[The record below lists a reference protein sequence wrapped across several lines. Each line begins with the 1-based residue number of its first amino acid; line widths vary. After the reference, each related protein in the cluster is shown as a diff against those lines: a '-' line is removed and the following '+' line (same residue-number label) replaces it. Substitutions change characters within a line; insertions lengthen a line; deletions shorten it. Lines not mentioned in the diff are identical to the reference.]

1 MATSQSIHDRLLGL
15 FNRLQALGLGQ
26 PRFKQEGLSLP
37 QFGLMM
43 CVLHK
48 PGIQVHQVAEMLG
61 VSTPT
66 VSVAIRKLER
76 DGWLR
81 RKMNPADRRAARL
94 FLSAKAEILA
104 KQVGNRRRKY
114 VNEFMEALT
123 SAEQEQLLTLL
134 EKAITNLEEKRT
146 SSKKEIM
153 RPFSR

>member
-1 MATSQSIHDRLLGL
+1 MAIPHSIHDRLLGL

-43 CVLHK
+43 CVLHT

-66 VSVAIRKLER
+66 VSVGIRKLER

-81 RKMNPADRRAARL
+81 RKMDPADRRAARL

-104 KQVGNRRRKY
+104 KQVGSRRRKY
-114 VNEFMEALT
+114 VNQFMEALT
-123 SAEQEQLLTLL
+123 PGEQEQLLSLL
-134 EKAITNLEEKRT
+134 EKAITNLEEKSHSPKR
-146 SSKKEIM
+146 EFI
-153 RPFSR
+153 R